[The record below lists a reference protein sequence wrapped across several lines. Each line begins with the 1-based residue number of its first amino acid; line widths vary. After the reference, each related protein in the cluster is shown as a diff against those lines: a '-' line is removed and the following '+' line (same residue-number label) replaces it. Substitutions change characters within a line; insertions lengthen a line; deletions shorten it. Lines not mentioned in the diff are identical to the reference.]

1 VGGAIVTATA
11 RADRVRR
18 NIGGYPSKGTDMANE
33 ASGDSAMAPE
43 ARVSWFRAGGERPVN
58 GGGNTVF
65 VRPVAEPVEDSA
77 ADDE

>member
-1 VGGAIVTATA
+1 MT
-11 RADRVRR
+11 
-18 NIGGYPSKGTDMANE
+18 NE
-33 ASGDSAMAPE
+33 ASGDSASQPE

-65 VRPVAEPVEDSA
+65 VRPAADVDEQRA

>member
-1 VGGAIVTATA
+1 
-11 RADRVRR
+11 
-18 NIGGYPSKGTDMANE
+18 MANE

-65 VRPVAEPVEDSA
+65 VRPVAQPVEDSA